1 MFCLN
6 TAIPAP
12 YAIWG
17 GNGGLRNIFGERSPR
32 LTATKQGY
40 GWVCTKPPCKYIKRS
55 LVMNKR
61 ITSLLLCFVMIVTML
76 ATAVPIFAAS
86 TDSCVYTIEA
96 DKTTAHP
103 GDTITFTI
111 YMQQKGNMLGL
122 EGTLVIPAGLTFVEG
137 SGKLTDGI
145 KDTLGWDAVDWTPES
160 NILNGYGSENY
171 TSEEKLAL
179 MKFQCTVDNN
189 AESKD
194 YTVKLD
200 DYLAANETGDPKEVS
215 LIPATVTVTAA
226 PKPATGIT
234 LNTNNLALVE
244 EFDDTLIATVTPSDS
259 TDTVVWSSDNT
270 SVATV
275 DNTGKVTAVAAGTA
289 KITATAGTKSATCK
303 VTVICRH
310 NHTTVPAK
318 ASDCTNRGWDEYMV
332 CSKCNALQK
341 PTGEIL
347 SGIPYRPLDTNA
359 HDFDTTTWGYKGA
372 DGHAYTCTR
381 NSEHHD
387 TVYPHNPDRTAPTE
401 TEPQTCTQCGYVI
414 AAATGHIHAN
424 HLTPVAAKAATCTE
438 AGNTAYYKC
447 SCGKLFVDGTASVE
461 ATATGVVLPASGHS
475 YTVQNSDDAHKRSTA
490 SDCREYDTYWY
501 TCANDASHN
510 AKDDTNA
517 TDKYYTGSRG
527 AHAYSKDWTAC
538 GESGHAHKCLYD
550 DSTNGLTNHRPDRA
564 VPTETEAVKCLDCD
578 YVIEAQ
584 LGHTH
589 NFNQQNTD
597 SKFKTT
603 DATCTKPATYYY
615 SCTCGEKGTKTFEY
629 GSALDHTEGTAWE
642 KNENY
647 HWHICTVAGCGVV
660 IESSKAA
667 HTPDKTGGATY
678 DYPILCSECGY
689 VMEAQLEDSD
699 VRIEVPFKLTVAK
712 TGEKD
717 PSAVTFKFAL
727 SDFGAPVEIKIV
739 TETVATD
746 GAKTYEG
753 SFVFTVKKS
762 ELGNLSEGF
771 VLSQVKGDAEG
782 WTYDETAYR
791 VVPASGDEESI
802 GTFRFFKVD
811 AEDGDNG
818 SETVMFTN
826 SYNAKADAPKP
837 DGTTKPDDTSKK
849 DTETSPKTGD
859 NSMLTL
865 WVALLFVSGAALTGT
880 TLYSRKKRTYNR

>member
-1 MFCLN
+1 
-6 TAIPAP
+6 
-12 YAIWG
+12 
-17 GNGGLRNIFGERSPR
+17 
-32 LTATKQGY
+32 
-40 GWVCTKPPCKYIKRS
+40 
-55 LVMNKR
+55 MNKR
-61 ITSLLLCFVMIVTML
+61 ITSLLLCFVMAFAML
-76 ATAVPIFAAS
+76 ATAVPAFAQEGRS
-86 TDSCVYTIEA
+86 TYFKMTA
-96 DKTTAHP
+96 DKTEAQA
-103 GDTITFTI
+103 GDTITYTV
-111 YMQQKGNMLGL
+111 YLGPV
-122 EGTLVIPAGLTFVEG
+122 EHIAGMKFKLRFPDGLSYVEN
-137 SGKLTDGI
+137 SGKAADGI
-145 KDTLGWDAVDWTPES
+145 QSTLNAASAEFTES
-160 NILNGYGSENY
+160 TKVWLVGSSDY
-171 TSEEKLAL
+171 TSHTETVL
-179 MKFQCTVDNN
+179 MTFQCTVKEGATGNQEVEIYIDDPDNICDI
-189 AESKD
+189 D
-194 YTVKLD
+194 YDNISYTIT
-200 DYLAANETGDPKEVS
+200 N
-215 LIPATVTVTAA
+215 ATVTVTAA
-226 PKPATGIT
+226 PKPATGIALNKST
-234 LNTNNLALVE
+234 LSLVVGGYE
-244 EFDDTLIATVTPSDS
+244 TLTATVEPTDT
-259 TDTVVWSSDNT
+259 TDTVAWSSDNA

-275 DNTGKVTAVAAGTA
+275 DNNGKVSAIAAGQA
-289 KITATAGTKSATCK
+289 KITAKAGDKTATCN
-303 VTVICRH
+303 VTVEKAPCTH
-310 NHTTVPAK
+310 ATKTTVPK
-318 ASDCTNRGWDEYMV
+318 EASTCIEKGWDAYQ
-332 CSKCNALQK
+332 KCGDCEKLFDMSGN
-341 PTGEIL
+341 EI
-347 SGIPYRPLDTNA
+347 SGIPYKPLDTNA

-372 DGHAYTCTR
+372 DGHAHLCKL
-381 NSEHHD
+381 NAAHHD
-387 TVYPHNPDRTAPTE
+387 TPVAHTPDRTAATE
-401 TEPQTCTQCGYVI
+401 T
-414 AAATGHIHAN
+414 
-424 HLTPVAAKAATCTE
+424 LPVKCTE
-438 AGNTAYYKC
+438 
-447 SCGKLFVDGTASVE
+447 CG
-461 ATATGVVLPASGHS
+461 
-475 YTVQNSDDAHKRSTA
+475 
-490 SDCREYDTYWY
+490 
-501 TCANDASHN
+501 
-510 AKDDTNA
+510 
-517 TDKYYTGSRG
+517 
-527 AHAYSKDWTAC
+527 
-538 GESGHAHKCLYD
+538 
-550 DSTNGLTNHRPDRA
+550 
-564 VPTETEAVKCLDCD
+564 

-597 SKFKTT
+597 SKFKAT

-615 SCTCGEKGTKTFEY
+615 SCICGEKGTETFEY

-642 KNENY
+642 KDENY

-699 VRIEVPFKLTVAK
+699 IRIEVPFKLTVAK

-717 PSAVTFKFAL
+717 PSAETFKFAL

-746 GAKTYEG
+746 GAKTYDG

-837 DGTTKPDDTSKK
+837 DDTSKK

>member
-1 MFCLN
+1 MTVN
-6 TAIPAP
+6 
-12 YAIWG
+12 
-17 GNGGLRNIFGERSPR
+17 LRMQISPLKG
-32 LTATKQGY
+32 LTAKFRVKDGAAL
-40 GWVCTKPPCKYIKRS
+40 GESVFKLDESVGVGS
-55 LVMNKR
+55 LDDM
-61 ITSLLLCFVMIVTML
+61 
-76 ATAVPIFAAS
+76 
-86 TDSCVYTIEA
+86 
-96 DKTTAHP
+96 
-103 GDTITFTI
+103 
-111 YMQQKGNMLGL
+111 GL
-122 EGTLVIPAGLTFVEG
+122 PDI
-137 SGKLTDGI
+137 
-145 KDTLGWDAVDWTPES
+145 
-160 NILNGYGSENY
+160 
-171 TSEEKLAL
+171 L
-179 MKFQCTVDNN
+179 MKLEDFTNKS
-189 AESKD
+189 ATIKI
-194 YTVKLD
+194 
-200 DYLAANETGDPKEVS
+200 VS
-215 LIPATVTVTAA
+215 A

-234 LNTNNLALVE
+234 LNKNNLSLVE
-244 EFDDTLIATVTPSDS
+244 GNSEMLTATVEPTDT
-259 TDTVVWSSDNT
+259 TDTVVWSSDKT

-275 DNTGKVTAVAAGTA
+275 DNNGKVTGVAAGTA
-289 KITATAGTKSATCK
+289 KITAKAGDKTATCNVTVEKAPCTHANKTTVPEKASTCIEKGWDAYQKCGDCEKLFDMSGNEISVIPYLNLASHSYTKQDKTNEALKTAGTCK
-303 VTVICRH
+303 DEAVYYYSCSVCGAVEHDDAHTFKGDFKNSSNHVGGTRTEGAYEPDHKNQTPGSTGKTIC
-310 NHTTVPAK
+310 NGCDAV
-318 ASDCTNRGWDEYMV
+318 
-332 CSKCNALQK
+332 L
-341 PTGEIL
+341 
-347 SGIPYRPLDTNA
+347 
-359 HDFDTTTWGYKGA
+359 
-372 DGHAYTCTR
+372 
-381 NSEHHD
+381 
-387 TVYPHNPDRTAPTE
+387 
-401 TEPQTCTQCGYVI
+401 
-414 AAATGHIHAN
+414 AAATEIQPGAH
-424 HLTPVAAKAATCTE
+424 VAADVWSNDETNHWKVCKEVGCGVVIDGSKAAHSSTGNNVATCQKKAVCDVCKVQYGALAAHKKADSLSSDSTGHWYACTTSVCTE
-438 AGNTAYYKC
+438 
-447 SCGKLFVDGTASVE
+447 KLEFAVHTPDHE
-461 ATATGVVLPASGHS
+461 
-475 YTVQNSDDAHKRSTA
+475 
-490 SDCREYDTYWY
+490 
-501 TCANDASHN
+501 
-510 AKDDTNA
+510 
-517 TDKYYTGSRG
+517 
-527 AHAYSKDWTAC
+527 
-538 GESGHAHKCLYD
+538 GHATEEYAIKC
-550 DSTNGLTNHRPDRA
+550 TVCN
-564 VPTETEAVKCLDCD
+564 

-597 SKFKTT
+597 SKFKAT

-615 SCTCGEKGTKTFEY
+615 SCICGEKGTGTFEY
-629 GSALDHTEGTAWE
+629 GSAFDHTEGTAWE
-642 KNENY
+642 KDDNY

-689 VMEAQLEDSD
+689 VMEAKLEDSD
-699 VRIEVPFKLTVAK
+699 IRIEVPFKLTVAK

-717 PSAVTFKFAL
+717 PSAETFKFAL

>member
-1 MFCLN
+1 
-6 TAIPAP
+6 
-12 YAIWG
+12 
-17 GNGGLRNIFGERSPR
+17 
-32 LTATKQGY
+32 
-40 GWVCTKPPCKYIKRS
+40 
-55 LVMNKR
+55 MNKR
-61 ITSLLLCFVMIVTML
+61 ITSLLLSVVMICSLLVS
-76 ATAVPIFAAS
+76 AVPAWAAAG
-86 TDSCVYTIEA
+86 DSGV
-96 DKTTAHP
+96 TASVSQASP
-103 GDTITFTI
+103 GDTFSVTLKVPGTTKQISDMSLKVLFDNAVFEVTEYTIPSIEGMSKMQSTVAEANSNSFFSATYDSESSDADITFAGIELTA
-111 YMQQKGNMLGL
+111 KFRVKDGAALGESVFKLDESVGVGSLDELGL
-122 EGTLVIPAGLTFVEG
+122 PDI
-137 SGKLTDGI
+137 
-145 KDTLGWDAVDWTPES
+145 
-160 NILNGYGSENY
+160 
-171 TSEEKLAL
+171 L
-179 MKFQCTVDNN
+179 MKLEDFTNKS
-189 AESKD
+189 ATIKI
-194 YTVKLD
+194 
-200 DYLAANETGDPKEVS
+200 VS
-215 LIPATVTVTAA
+215 A

-234 LNTNNLALVE
+234 LNKNNLSLVE
-244 EFDDTLIATVTPSDS
+244 GNSETLTATVEPINT
-259 TDTVVWSSDNT
+259 TDTVVWSSDNAL
-270 SVATV
+270 VAKV
-275 DNTGKVTAVAAGTA
+275 DNNGKVTGVAAGTA
-289 KITATAGTKSATCK
+289 KITAKAGDKTATCNVTVEKAPCTHANKTTVPEKASTCIEKGWDAYQKCGDCEKLFDMSGNEISVIPYLNLASHSYTKQDKTNEALKTAGTCK
-303 VTVICRH
+303 DEAVYYYSCSVCGDVEHNDAHTFNGEKDPTNHVGGTRIEGASEPDHKNQTPGSTGKTIC
-310 NHTTVPAK
+310 NGCDAV
-318 ASDCTNRGWDEYMV
+318 
-332 CSKCNALQK
+332 L
-341 PTGEIL
+341 
-347 SGIPYRPLDTNA
+347 
-359 HDFDTTTWGYKGA
+359 
-372 DGHAYTCTR
+372 
-381 NSEHHD
+381 
-387 TVYPHNPDRTAPTE
+387 
-401 TEPQTCTQCGYVI
+401 
-414 AAATGHIHAN
+414 AAATEIQPGDH
-424 HLTPVAAKAATCTE
+424 VAADVWSNDETNHWKECKEVGCGVVIDGSKAAHSSTGNNVATCQKKAVCDVCKVQYGALAAHKKADSFSSDSTGHWYACTTSGCTE
-438 AGNTAYYKC
+438 
-447 SCGKLFVDGTASVE
+447 KLEFA
-461 ATATGVVLPASGHS
+461 
-475 YTVQNSDDAHKRSTA
+475 AHTPDHK
-490 SDCREYDTYWY
+490 
-501 TCANDASHN
+501 
-510 AKDDTNA
+510 
-517 TDKYYTGSRG
+517 
-527 AHAYSKDWTAC
+527 
-538 GESGHAHKCLYD
+538 GHATEEYAIKC
-550 DSTNGLTNHRPDRA
+550 TVCN
-564 VPTETEAVKCLDCD
+564 

-589 NFNQQNTD
+589 NFNQQNPD
-597 SKFKTT
+597 SKFKAT

-615 SCTCGEKGTKTFEY
+615 SCTCGEKGTETFEY

-642 KNENY
+642 KDENY

-689 VMEAQLEDSD
+689 VMEAKLEDSD
-699 VRIEVPFKLTVAK
+699 IRIEVPFKLTVAK

-717 PSAVTFKFAL
+717 PSAETFKFAL

>member
-1 MFCLN
+1 
-6 TAIPAP
+6 
-12 YAIWG
+12 
-17 GNGGLRNIFGERSPR
+17 
-32 LTATKQGY
+32 
-40 GWVCTKPPCKYIKRS
+40 
-55 LVMNKR
+55 MNKR
-61 ITSLLLCFVMIVTML
+61 ITSLLLCFVMIVAML
-76 ATAVPIFAAS
+76 VSAVPAFAL
-86 TDSCVYTIEA
+86 TVTETKLTVTA
-96 DKTTAHP
+96 DKLTASP
-103 GDTITFTI
+103 GDTINFTVT
-111 YMQQKGNMLGL
+111 MGPVSDLGTIQMVL
-122 EGTLVIPAGLTFVEG
+122 SIPTGLTYVAN
-137 SGKLTDGI
+137 SGKLADNL
-145 KDTLGWDAVDWTPES
+145 KSTLGFDTADWTEVS
-160 NILNGYGSENY
+160 KMINGVASAADYSCEGN
-171 TSEEKLAL
+171 TKIAT
-179 MKFQCTVDNN
+179 FQCTVDEGATGSLNVGLEN
-189 AESKD
+189 LEFYSCQ
-194 YTVKLD
+194 TWD
-200 DYLAANETGDPKEVS
+200 DHTTRFSVV
-215 LIPATVTVTAA
+215 PATVTVTAA

-461 ATATGVVLPASGHS
+461 TTATGVVLPASGHS

-510 AKDDTNA
+510 AKDDTAA

-527 AHAYSKDWTAC
+527 AHAYSTDWTAC

-550 DSTNGLTNHRPDRA
+550 DSTVDLTAHRPDRA
-564 VPTETEAVKCLDCD
+564 VPTETEAVKCLDCGYIITPETGHVHANHLTYVAAKAATCTTAGNKEYYECSCGKLFAD
-578 YVIEAQ
+578 GTASVETTADGVVLPASGHSYTVQNSDEAHKRSTAADCREYDTYWYTCANDASHNAKDDAAATDKFYNGDRGAHAYSTDWTACGESGHAHKCLYDDNTVDLTAHRPDRTEPTETEAIKCLDCGYVITPE

-589 NFNQQNTD
+589 SLVKVEGKDADCDDNGMKEHYKCEGCNKLFE
-597 SKFKTT
+597 
-603 DATCTKPATYYY
+603 DATGSAEITDESTLVIPATGH
-615 SCTCGEKGTKTFEY
+615 SFVWVTDKEANEAETGLKHEECTVCHEKR
-629 GSALDHTEGTAWE
+629 
-642 KNENY
+642 NEN
-647 HWHICTVAGCGVV
+647 TV
-660 IESSKAA
+660 IN
-667 HTPDKTGGATY
+667 
-678 DYPILCSECGY
+678 
-689 VMEAQLEDSD
+689 
-699 VRIEVPFKLTVAK
+699 KLV
-712 TGEKD
+712 
-717 PSAVTFKFAL
+717 
-727 SDFGAPVEIKIV
+727 
-739 TETVATD
+739 
-746 GAKTYEG
+746 
-753 SFVFTVKKS
+753 
-762 ELGNLSEGF
+762 
-771 VLSQVKGDAEG
+771 
-782 WTYDETAYR
+782 
-791 VVPASGDEESI
+791 
-802 GTFRFFKVD
+802 
-811 AEDGDNG
+811 
-818 SETVMFTN
+818 
-826 SYNAKADAPKP
+826 KADKA
-837 DGTTKPDDTSKK
+837 DNTSKNNSEK
-849 DTETSPKTGD
+849 SPKTGD
-859 NSMLTL
+859 DSSMGA
-865 WVALLFVSGAALTGT
+865 WVAILFVSGGVLLVTGF
-880 TLYSRKKRTYNR
+880 YCRKRRSRAE